1 MTHQHTLKIEAAR
14 AGVAT
19 GEYLARLAEGLVYC
33 WRCEVWHQA
42 GDFDVD
48 RRRHTRR
55 AGSCRRAILAARAG
69 VTTGE
74 YLARLAGGLVYCRR
88 CKDWHPADYLN
99 AGPRRPAGLAR
110 SCRRAILV
118 AAVGELAADALLRPP
133 AVWVVRRPEPERGQG
148 SRVTWSYWRGPVR
161 AAGQRG
167 RLPGEWSPAL
177 DDRVA
182 RFAGA
187 GAASGALIAT
197 YGRHDAVPPGCR
209 LVRLA

>member
-74 YLARLAGGLVYCRR
+74 YLARLAG
-88 CKDWHPADYLN
+88 
-99 AGPRRPAGLAR
+99 
-110 SCRRAILV
+110 
-118 AAVGELAADALLRPP
+118 
-133 AVWVVRRPEPERGQG
+133 VWVVRRPEPERGQG